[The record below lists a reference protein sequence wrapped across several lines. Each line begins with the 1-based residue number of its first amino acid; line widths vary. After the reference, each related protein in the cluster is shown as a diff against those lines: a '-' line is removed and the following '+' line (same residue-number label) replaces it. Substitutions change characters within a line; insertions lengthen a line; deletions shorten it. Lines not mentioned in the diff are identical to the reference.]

1 MENTELKYVYL
12 LALTSNMDDDYN
24 EKNYAFREKMTAI
37 DRLRNTFQN
46 IITEYGREISEHD
59 LETAQKELTE
69 SLAETNE
76 ESYQPTFE
84 LWTYYGFIKATV
96 TKTEIE

>member
-24 EKNYAFREKMTAI
+24 EKNYAFREKLTAI
-37 DRLRNTFQN
+37 DRLRDTFQN
-46 IITEYGREISEHD
+46 VIAKYERDVSDHE
-59 LETAQKELTE
+59 LETVRKELAE